1 MHIAYGVILNKM
13 TDNNQFK
20 VYGGLD
26 ARKSLRKTS
35 DILSYTEAKNIDI
48 KGKGVRRA
56 RGQTQEVVHPSASE
70 WVGLA
75 VHEVDGIQYLR
86 GINADG
92 GYYRITL
99 GQALPTA
106 AKTGLLGT

>member
-1 MHIAYGVILNKM
+1 M

-26 ARKSLRKTS
+26 ARKSLKKTS
-35 DILSYTEAKNIDI
+35 DILSYKEAKNIDL
-48 KGKGVRRA
+48 KGKCVRRA
-56 RGQTQEVVHPSASE
+56 RGQTTQVTHSGGTS

-75 VHEVDGIQYLR
+75 VHEIDGIQYLR

-106 AKTGLLGT
+106 AKTGLIGT

>member
-1 MHIAYGVILNKM
+1 MSDQNK
-13 TDNNQFK
+13 FK
-20 VYGGLD
+20 IYGGLD
-26 ARKSLRKTS
+26 ARKSLKKIS
-35 DILSYTEAKNIDI
+35 NILSYTEALNIDL
-48 KGKGVRRA
+48 KGMCVRRA

-106 AKTGLLGT
+106 AKTGLIGT

>member
-1 MHIAYGVILNKM
+1 M

-20 VYGGLD
+20 IYGGLD
-26 ARKSLRKTS
+26 ARKSLKKIS
-35 DILSYTEAKNIDI
+35 NILSYKEAKNIDI
-48 KGKGVRRA
+48 KGKGIRRA
-56 RGQTQEVVHPSASE
+56 RGQTQEVVHQSASE

-99 GQALPTA
+99 GEDLPVA

>member
-1 MHIAYGVILNKM
+1 M

-26 ARKSLRKTS
+26 ARKSLKKTS
-35 DILSYTEAKNIDI
+35 DILSYKEAKNIDL
-48 KGKGVRRA
+48 KGKCVRRA
-56 RGQTQEVVHPSASE
+56 RGQTTQVTHSGGTS

-75 VHEVDGIQYLR
+75 VHEIDGIQYLR

-99 GQALPTA
+99 GEDLPVA

>member
-1 MHIAYGVILNKM
+1 M
-13 TDNNQFK
+13 TDQNQFK

-35 DILSYTEAKNIDI
+35 DILSYMEAKNIDI
-48 KGKGVRRA
+48 KGMCVRRA
-56 RGQTQEVVHPSASE
+56 RGQTVQVTHSGGSG
-70 WVGLA
+70 WIGLA
-75 VHEVDGIQYLR
+75 IHEIDGLQYLV
-86 GINADG
+86 GINEDG

-106 AKTGLLGT
+106 AKTGLIGT